1 MNNFPLALAKEY
13 SKFIAAKDIA
23 KSTKKILQKSKNLA
37 KNDFSTKNTNRE
49 K

>member
-23 KSTKKILQKSKNLA
+23 KSTKK
-37 KNDFSTKNTNRE
+37 NTP
-49 K
+49 KIKKPCKK